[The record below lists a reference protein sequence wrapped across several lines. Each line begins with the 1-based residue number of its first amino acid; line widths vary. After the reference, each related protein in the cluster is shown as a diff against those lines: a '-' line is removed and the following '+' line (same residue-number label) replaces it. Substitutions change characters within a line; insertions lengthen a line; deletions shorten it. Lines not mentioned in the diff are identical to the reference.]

1 LGFLTLGLFLVS
13 ILEKIKIYSK
23 IKIFLVK
30 KIEIEI

>member
-1 LGFLTLGLFLVS
+1 LVS

-30 KIEIEI
+30 KIEIENKYIFKTILD